1 MEDINIYLLDAKQDI
16 YEKIFG
22 KKDELITN
30 KDYGVIEKR
39 KFLGEKK
46 IFFSKTHVKWNGYK
60 YPELNDVNSKKII
73 KDIFDIIKNSNNKN
87 RIIIKFGNSFI
98 KELSF
103 LINKLEIDKPFILF
117 IFNENDIIND
127 TTFKNFKNPEYISY
141 INDKQDPSD
150 PEKIYLKIVSFLWEK
165 ECYFKE
171 RGNELCRFLPANL
184 LYHSPRGFL
193 YCNILL
199 TGESRA
205 GKSTFINKIFNK
217 LMSYESGKLESTTRE
232 INCYE
237 LYPPEEENLTNNL
250 KKGYGGIKI
259 FDTPG
264 LVKTKE
270 LNSFEKIKEK
280 LKHVFAQIHFVFF
293 FIKAQSNLEQC
304 IDMLQYINDKNKERI
319 EKNMNKIPIIFIKN
333 GEDLISKDKPVFFQ
347 YLKNELKKYNLSDLY
362 DSTINNNNNSN
373 KIEEKDEDDF
383 FKDEEDTTNNYEN
396 YIDGNFIQIHIP
408 TGKNINKIFSILN
421 AYLIKYNKLLI
432 DKNQNEF
439 LQMKDN
445 SQKLIN
451 YYIKEK
457 IQKKSLSNEEEK
469 ELDLLYNK
477 CNKFVKKLKN
487 QCSILYNLDILNR
500 KSKWKKI
507 LSGIFM
513 GIFLIL
519 PIVNILAI

>member
-1 MEDINIYLLDAKQDI
+1 MY
-16 YEKIFG
+16 
-22 KKDELITN
+22 
-30 KDYGVIEKR
+30 
-39 KFLGEKK
+39 
-46 IFFSKTHVKWNGYK
+46 
-60 YPELNDVNSKKII
+60 
-73 KDIFDIIKNSNNKN
+73 
-87 RIIIKFGNSFI
+87 
-98 KELSF
+98 
-103 LINKLEIDKPFILF
+103 
-117 IFNENDIIND
+117 
-127 TTFKNFKNPEYISY
+127 
-141 INDKQDPSD
+141 
-150 PEKIYLKIVSFLWEK
+150 
-165 ECYFKE
+165 
-171 RGNELCRFLPANL
+171 
-184 LYHSPRGFL
+184 
-193 YCNILL
+193 
-199 TGESRA
+199 
-205 GKSTFINKIFNK
+205 
-217 LMSYESGKLESTTRE
+217 
-232 INCYE
+232 
-237 LYPPEEENLTNNL
+237 
-250 KKGYGGIKI
+250 
-259 FDTPG
+259 
-264 LVKTKE
+264 
-270 LNSFEKIKEK
+270 
-280 LKHVFAQIHFVFF
+280 FF

-408 TGKNINKIFSILN
+408 TGKNINKIFPILN
-421 AYLIKYNKLLI
+421 EYLKKYNKLLI

-457 IQKKSLSNEEEK
+457 IQKKSLSKEEEK

-519 PIVNILAI
+519 PIVNILAIWIYYKCCINFIAFKYGFDEQDIKKYGLYEYIYGKNEKKEKFDEKKIEEKIENIIFYIGPIQCALKAKELFSQIFHCFEELSMKNEKDWNIFKIEKL

>member
-1 MEDINIYLLDAKQDI
+1 
-16 YEKIFG
+16 
-22 KKDELITN
+22 
-30 KDYGVIEKR
+30 
-39 KFLGEKK
+39 
-46 IFFSKTHVKWNGYK
+46 
-60 YPELNDVNSKKII
+60 
-73 KDIFDIIKNSNNKN
+73 
-87 RIIIKFGNSFI
+87 
-98 KELSF
+98 
-103 LINKLEIDKPFILF
+103 
-117 IFNENDIIND
+117 
-127 TTFKNFKNPEYISY
+127 
-141 INDKQDPSD
+141 
-150 PEKIYLKIVSFLWEK
+150 
-165 ECYFKE
+165 
-171 RGNELCRFLPANL
+171 
-184 LYHSPRGFL
+184 
-193 YCNILL
+193 
-199 TGESRA
+199 
-205 GKSTFINKIFNK
+205 
-217 LMSYESGKLESTTRE
+217 MSYESGKLESTTRE

-270 LNSFEKIKEK
+270 LNSFNKIKK
-280 LKHVFAQIHFVFF
+280 TLNNFFDQIHFVFF

-304 IDMLQYINDKNKERI
+304 IDMLQYINDKNKERT

-383 FKDEEDTTNNYEN
+383 FKDEEDTINNYEN
-396 YIDGNFIQIHIP
+396 YIDGNFIQIHLP
-408 TGKNINKIFSILN
+408 TGKNINKIFPILN
-421 AYLIKYNKLLI
+421 EYLKKYNKLLI

-457 IQKKSLSNEEEK
+457 IQGISLSKEEEK

-507 LSGIFM
+507 LSGIFI
-513 GIFLIL
+513 GNFFNSSNCEHSRYLDIL
-519 PIVNILAI
+519 

>member
-46 IFFSKTHVKWNGYK
+46 IFYFNPYVKWNGYK
-60 YPELNDVNSKKII
+60 FPELNDGNNKKII

-127 TTFKNFKNPEYISY
+127 STFKNFKNPEYISY

-150 PEKIYLKIVSFLWEK
+150 PEKIYLKIVSFLLEK

-171 RGNELCRFLPANL
+171 RGNEIYRFLPANL

-237 LYPPEEENLTNNL
+237 LYPPEE
-250 KKGYGGIKI
+250 
-259 FDTPG
+259 
-264 LVKTKE
+264 
-270 LNSFEKIKEK
+270 
-280 LKHVFAQIHFVFF
+280 
-293 FIKAQSNLEQC
+293 
-304 IDMLQYINDKNKERI
+304 
-319 EKNMNKIPIIFIKN
+319 
-333 GEDLISKDKPVFFQ
+333 
-347 YLKNELKKYNLSDLY
+347 
-362 DSTINNNNNSN
+362 
-373 KIEEKDEDDF
+373 
-383 FKDEEDTTNNYEN
+383 
-396 YIDGNFIQIHIP
+396 
-408 TGKNINKIFSILN
+408 
-421 AYLIKYNKLLI
+421 
-432 DKNQNEF
+432 
-439 LQMKDN
+439 
-445 SQKLIN
+445 
-451 YYIKEK
+451 
-457 IQKKSLSNEEEK
+457 
-469 ELDLLYNK
+469 
-477 CNKFVKKLKN
+477 
-487 QCSILYNLDILNR
+487 
-500 KSKWKKI
+500 
-507 LSGIFM
+507 
-513 GIFLIL
+513 
-519 PIVNILAI
+519 